1 MEKNGQINYICYLC
15 SKFYFS
21 QFSEKWKDYIFI
33 LWYCRSLLLS
43 SFSITSFFEIFIRK
57 KTSVEKN
64 YPKIDIKST
73 RTRCKI
79 CSKLTIKTPGLFF
92 IVDSEHVLVCWV
104 VTLFFI
110 VWVIFII
117 IILISLSSWFAEKL
131 EFGVHCEI
139 SLGVSHMSIFA
150 HNGS

>member
-1 MEKNGQINYICYLC
+1 MLFMFK
-15 SKFYFS
+15 
-21 QFSEKWKDYIFI
+21 I
-33 LWYCRSLLLS
+33 LF
-43 SFSITSFFEIFIRK
+43 FSIFWKMKRLYLHPLILSIFVVILCFDNFIFRNLHK
-57 KTSVEKN
+57 KENFSGKN
-64 YPKIDIKST
+64 YPKIDIEST

>member
-79 CSKLTIKTPGLFF
+79 CSKLTIKTPGLFVYCWLWTCTCLLGSYPYLYCLGDF
-92 IVDSEHVLVCWV
+92 HYLDHFHCLHDLQKNWNLVY
-104 VTLFFI
+104 
-110 VWVIFII
+110 
-117 IILISLSSWFAEKL
+117 ILKL
-131 EFGVHCEI
+131 
-139 SLGVSHMSIFA
+139 A
-150 HNGS
+150 